1 MSFKNPLS
9 LLFIFFISRFLAQTN
24 TTDSLLIEFK
34 KAKHDTT
41 RCLILA
47 EITLQEGDDNIW
59 PYYNQQLKKTAEKN
73 LTNKNLSN
81 REKKQFKQYLST
93 AYSNEAYISG
103 VKGDVAKNID
113 YLQKAIDI
121 AREIGDT
128 EGMIIY
134 LNNIATVYHS
144 TGNIVQAI
152 ANFKECLK
160 LAEKTGDND
169 QQGILLNNLAV
180 NYNELGE
187 ISKALDYAYKALKI
201 HEADHDDLQ
210 IGISIYTIANFYTN
224 RKEYDKALE
233 FLFKSLE
240 LFKKKNVTLKIAEN
254 LHNIGVVY
262 DKQNNKTKAIEYLTK
277 SLKINESIN
286 YQKGIASC
294 YNDMGA
300 IYFENGDLAL
310 AGQNFT
316 KSLEIQEKIG
326 DKKGMAS
333 SLKDLSVLYFK
344 ENKIKEA
351 LKYAEQS
358 LAIAK
363 ETGNPYSIE
372 NATEIIM
379 PIYKKQGNYK
389 KALEMHELYIQ
400 VKDSINNDNIRKN
413 SLNKEFQYKFDKKE
427 AEVMTKAKIEKE
439 KIELKAA
446 EDAKRQNLIIYSVI
460 TGLLLVSVFSVFIYR
475 GLQENKKANKII
487 TQQKHLVEEKN
498 HLIEEKQ
505 KEIID
510 SINYAQRIQRS
521 LLASKELLDQNL
533 KEYFVLF
540 KPKDIVSG
548 DFYWASKLS
557 NGNFAIVT
565 ADSTGH
571 GVPGAI
577 MSMLNIACLNEAIS
591 NGFTAPNDILFET
604 RLKIIEHLKND
615 GSESGGKDGMDCSL
629 LCIDNSNKILYAAAA
644 NNPVWIIR
652 NSTSLNTS
660 EIIEIK
666 PDKMP
671 VGKHDRDTEPFTLH
685 TIALQKGDTIYTL
698 TDGFPDQFGGE
709 KGKKFMSKNL
719 KEFLKTIVH
728 LPLSEQK
735 ATLESSFT
743 KWVGDLE
750 QIDDVSII
758 GIRI

>member
-1 MSFKNPLS
+1 MFPQKK
-9 LLFIFFISRFLAQTN
+9 LLVLIFIFLATFSFSQISV
-24 TTDSLLIEFK
+24 TDSLLSELT
-34 KAKHDTT
+34 KAKDDTS
-41 RCLILA
+41 RCDILA
-47 EITLQEGDDNIW
+47 TITQQEADDNVW
-59 PYYNQQLKKTAEKN
+59 PYYNQLLKNIALKN
-73 LTNKNLSN
+73 LASGRSGKVETKL
-81 REKKQFKQYLST
+81 FKQYLST

-103 VKGDVAKNID
+103 VKGDVVKNID
-113 YLQKAIDI
+113 YLQKALAI
-121 AREIGDT
+121 AREINDT

-144 TGNIVQAI
+144 LGNIPQAI
-152 ANFKECLK
+152 TNFKECLK
-160 LAEKTGDND
+160 IAEKMGDLD
-169 QQGILLNNLAV
+169 QQGVILNNLAV

-201 HEADHDDLQ
+201 HEDAKDELQ
-210 IGISIYTIANFYTN
+210 TGISIYTIANFYN
-224 RKEYDKALE
+224 DQKEYEKALDM
-233 FLFKSLE
+233 LFKSLKFFE
-240 LFKKKNVTLKIAEN
+240 KKNATIKIAES
-254 LHNIGVVY
+254 LHNIGAVY
-262 DKQNNKTKAIEYLTK
+262 EKQNNKIKALEYLNK
-277 SLKINESIN
+277 SLKMHEAIHS
-286 YQKGIASC
+286 QRGIAAAYHDIGS
-294 YNDMGA
+294 
-300 IYFENGDLAL
+300 IYFKDGNIGLAREN
-310 AGQNFT
+310 FI
-316 KSLEIQEKIG
+316 KSLEIKEKIG
-326 DKKGMAS
+326 DKKGIVY
-333 SLKDLSVLYFK
+333 SLKDLAVICFR
-344 ENKIKEA
+344 ENNLTQA
-351 LKYAEQS
+351 LQHGERS

-363 ETGNPYSIE
+363 ETGNPYGIE
-372 NATEIIM
+372 IATEILM

-400 VKDSINNDNIRKN
+400 VKDSINNDNIRRT

-427 AEVMTKAKIEKE
+427 AEVIATAKVEKE
-439 KIELKAA
+439 KIELKAS
-446 EDAKRQNLIIYSVI
+446 EDKKRQNVIIYSVI
-460 TGLLLVSVFSVFIYR
+460 GGLLLVSIFSVFIYR
-475 GLQENKKANKII
+475 GLQQNKKANKII
-487 TQQKHLVEEKN
+487 TQQKQEVEEKN

-533 KEYFVLF
+533 GDHFILF

-591 NGFTAPNDILFET
+591 NGHTSPNEILFET
-604 RLKIIEHLKND
+604 RQRIIEHLKND

-629 LCIDNSNKILYAAAA
+629 LCLDHNNKLLYASAA

-652 NSTSLNTS
+652 NS

-671 VGKHDRDTEPFTLH
+671 VGKHDRDNESFTLH
-685 TIALQKGDTIYTL
+685 KIQLQAADTIYAL

-719 KEFLKTIVH
+719 KELLRSSAH

-735 ATLESSFT
+735 TILEKSFCD
-743 KWVGDLE
+743 WVGDLE
-750 QIDDVSII
+750 QIDDVTVI
-758 GIRI
+758 GIKIS